1 MLLFELDRKN
11 YSETNSRI
19 FREAV
24 RAIIPADGRL
34 ALVKSE
40 KYGFYKFPGGG
51 INEGETHVSA
61 LLRETK
67 EETGLSLL
75 PASIRAFGKVREIR
89 RCIYDDKQIFDHV
102 SYYYFA
108 EAGEGISPQD
118 LDDYEITWD
127 YRLEYASPEEAYRV
141 NLKIAEEF
149 DLSFVYREAKV
160 LERLLKENIF

>member
-34 ALVKSE
+34 ALVKSD

-75 PASIRAFGKVREIR
+75 PARSGFRKVRKSEDASTMTSKSSIMFLIIILR
-89 RCIYDDKQIFDHV
+89 KRV
-102 SYYYFA
+102 
-108 EAGEGISPQD
+108 
-118 LDDYEITWD
+118 
-127 YRLEYASPEEAYRV
+127 RASPRRIWTIMKS
-141 NLKIAEEF
+141 LGTIAWNM
-149 DLSFVYREAKV
+149 RRPK
-160 LERLLKENIF
+160 RLTG